1 MWEGRT
7 GDQIINYV
15 ASVRGDNRGIVKHAD
30 ELAERLDLDTTKR
43 VRDLSSG
50 NKRKLG
56 LVIAMMHSPELL
68 VLDEP
73 TGGLDPLVQQTFH
86 EMMDECRA
94 KGKTVFLSSHVL
106 SEVQAI
112 CDRVG
117 ILRDGE
123 LKAVESVEKITNVE
137 FHWVD
142 VTFRDAIPAGLQ
154 QALESMPSITDVS
167 TNGSRVRMRMI
178 GDFDPLLRVISGGY
192 VEMLHV
198 EEPSLE
204 RSSWPF
210 TAATR
215 RTDYDWHRSWKHAA
229 YIWKQI
235 LYWGLGLG
243 VLGLYIDFIASSP
256 DIISGYAELFET
268 MPPALLQ
275 AFGAS
280 DVALFTTS
288 EGWIVSIFVSEA
300 AIFLSVFAVMAGLNI
315 TANDEQSGVMDVI
328 LSLPIS
334 RAAYMLER
342 WIGYALIGLAITVL
356 TAAITVAGIIGMNI
370 DASQDVILKSILNLY
385 PAALL
390 VMTVTCLLATALP
403 RRALAIG
410 VSAAFVVVSYIFNVI
425 GASAS
430 GAIADFMESVSYFS
444 YIHGEAFVLGTYNP
458 ADSFIVIAAIL
469 VGFALSLRMFVSRDI
484 GI

>member
-1 MWEGRT
+1 M
-7 GDQIINYV
+7 
-15 ASVRGDNRGIVKHAD
+15 KHAG
-30 ELAERLDLDTTKR
+30 ELAERLDLDTTKK

-68 VLDEP
+68 ILDEP

-86 EMMDECRA
+86 SMMDEYRD

-137 FHWVD
+137 FTWVD
-142 VTFRDAIPAGLQ
+142 VDFRNALPAGLQ
-154 QALESMPSITDVS
+154 QALEDMPTITDVS
-167 TNGSRVRMRMI
+167 ANGSRVRMRLI
-178 GDFDPLLRVISGGY
+178 GDFDPLLSVRLAAV
-192 VEMLHV
+192 MLNRCTLK
-198 EEPSLE
+198 S
-204 RSSWPF
+204 RRWKKSSWPI

-215 RTDYDWHRSWKHAA
+215 RKANERHSNWQHVAHDPGSRLS
-229 YIWKQI
+229 I
-235 LYWGLGLG
+235 WGLGLG
-243 VLGLYIDFIASSP
+243 ALGLYIDFIASSP
-256 DIISGYAELFET
+256 DIISGYAELFKT
-268 MPPALLQ
+268 MPPALLK

-300 AIFLSVFAVMAGLNI
+300 AIFLSVFGVMAGLNI

-342 WIGYALIGLAITVL
+342 WIGFALIGLAIILL
-356 TAAITVAGIIGMNI
+356 TAAVTVGGSGRNEHRRAC
-370 DASQDVILKSILNLY
+370 SDVIFASILNLY
-385 PAALL
+385 PS
-390 VMTVTCLLATALP
+390 TCCW
-403 RRALAIG
+403 
-410 VSAAFVVVSYIFNVI
+410 
-425 GASAS
+425 
-430 GAIADFMESVSYFS
+430 
-444 YIHGEAFVLGTYNP
+444 
-458 ADSFIVIAAIL
+458 
-469 VGFALSLRMFVSRDI
+469 
-484 GI
+484 

>member
-1 MWEGRT
+1 MASESVIEIRGLSKTYGSSKKQTLALNRLDLTVNQGEIFGYLGPNGAGKTTTIRLLLDLIRPSAGSASIFGLDIRADSVEIHRRIGFLPGELSLWEGRS
-7 GDQIINYV
+7 GSQIIDFV
-15 ASVRGDNRGIVKHAD
+15 ASVRGDARGIVKHAD

-86 EMMDECRA
+86 EMMDEYRA

-178 GDFDPLLRVISGGY
+178 GDFDPLLRAIGSGY

-204 RSSWPF
+204 
-210 TAATR
+210 
-215 RTDYDWHRSWKHAA
+215 
-229 YIWKQI
+229 
-235 LYWGLGLG
+235 
-243 VLGLYIDFIASSP
+243 
-256 DIISGYAELFET
+256 E
-268 MPPALLQ
+268 
-275 AFGAS
+275 
-280 DVALFTTS
+280 
-288 EGWIVSIFVSEA
+288 
-300 AIFLSVFAVMAGLNI
+300 IFLAFF
-315 TANDEQSGVMDVI
+315 SGDK
-328 LSLPIS
+328 
-334 RAAYMLER
+334 E
-342 WIGYALIGLAITVL
+342 
-356 TAAITVAGIIGMNI
+356 N
-370 DASQDVILKSILNLY
+370 
-385 PAALL
+385 
-390 VMTVTCLLATALP
+390 
-403 RRALAIG
+403 
-410 VSAAFVVVSYIFNVI
+410 
-425 GASAS
+425 
-430 GAIADFMESVSYFS
+430 
-444 YIHGEAFVLGTYNP
+444 
-458 ADSFIVIAAIL
+458 
-469 VGFALSLRMFVSRDI
+469 
-484 GI
+484 